1 LDASV
6 KRSTWLALS
15 LQLASAGVLGC
26 GGDSPSKATTPEP
39 TTGIT
44 RRDAS
49 TATTSDASAATATP
63 DVDTSSAIPF
73 TLPGGSSAV
82 VNALYSGFDGVHDY
96 QLPLTSL
103 VPNVKF
109 SIEDES
115 IAELRKTEAGV
126 MIKTKKAGTTS
137 VVGKAGNIV
146 GKISLKITAF
156 TPDDW
161 IAGNKRYNNMTSAI
175 QTIYPCEPTGVET
188 GLNPNASCSE
198 CHRKS
203 TLSAVI
209 QHSPTQTA
217 GYSDE
222 EITTIFTMAM
232 KPKGWKQHFPDLGP
246 FWKMFH
252 KWTMPPDQA
261 RGLISYLRALE
272 PTDMGE
278 FTDMPPPQ
286 EEDVPVTEASDTYT
300 CMEADGGTRTVSLS
314 SPDAEKD
321 AGI

>member
-1 LDASV
+1 LYASD
-6 KRSTWLALS
+6 KRSTGVALS
-15 LQLASAGVLGC
+15 LQLAIAGVLGC
-26 GGDSPSKATTPEP
+26 GGDSPSKTTTPDPRP
-39 TTGIT
+39 TMN
-44 RRDAS
+44 
-49 TATTSDASAATATP
+49 DASAATATP
-63 DVDTSSAIPF
+63 AVDTSSSIPF

-82 VNALYSGFDGVHDY
+82 VHALYSGYDGLHDY

-115 IAELRKTEAGV
+115 VAELRKTETGV
-126 MIKTKKAGTTS
+126 MIKTRKAGTTNI
-137 VVGKAGNIV
+137 VGKAGNLV
-146 GKISLKITAF
+146 GKIPLNITAF

-161 IAGNKRYNNMTSAI
+161 ANGNKRYNNMTSAL
-175 QTIYPCEPTGVET
+175 QTIYPCEPTGMES

-203 TLSAVI
+203 TFSAVI

-222 EITTIFTMAM
+222 EITTIFTMAR

-246 FWKMFH
+246 FWMMFH
-252 KWTMPPDQA
+252 KWLMPPEQA

-278 FTDMPPPQ
+278 FTDIAPEQ
-286 EEDVPVTEASDTYT
+286 EAPVTEESYDTYT
-300 CMEADGGTRTVSLS
+300 CMEADGGTRTVSLFPS
-314 SPDAEKD
+314 DEATD